1 MNKKEELSLKK
12 MDELNNIDFNININI
27 RDIIESAEKI
37 KRKRKEKIESL
48 IFILLTSVILSSI
61 IFTIM
66 IGFSKIFIYIQFAFY
81 TLSPFIVLFAAII
94 VRRNESCTQK

>member
-12 MDELNNIDFNININI
+12 MDELNNIDFNIDINI
-27 RDIIESAEKI
+27 PDIIERAEKI

-48 IFILLTSVILSSI
+48 IFILLTSAILSSI

-66 IGFSKIFIYIQFAFY
+66 IGFSKMLIYIQLAFY
-81 TLSPFIVLFAAII
+81 TFSPFIVLFAAII